1 MKPDMEKI
9 IAVLISLIEE
19 QEHVEID
26 YTLEK
31 ITEEKTAQAVERRWT
46 SMIFGK
52 LLNKDGKVEQYE
64 KREALANVIPFRPKR
79 GLEDLQL
86 IDISRPIK
94 KSAWSANH

>member
-1 MKPDMEKI
+1 
-9 IAVLISLIEE
+9 
-19 QEHVEID
+19 
-26 YTLEK
+26 
-31 ITEEKTAQAVERRWT
+31 
-46 SMIFGK
+46 MILGK

-94 KSAWSANH
+94 KERTVSKPVSALTHNNHLI